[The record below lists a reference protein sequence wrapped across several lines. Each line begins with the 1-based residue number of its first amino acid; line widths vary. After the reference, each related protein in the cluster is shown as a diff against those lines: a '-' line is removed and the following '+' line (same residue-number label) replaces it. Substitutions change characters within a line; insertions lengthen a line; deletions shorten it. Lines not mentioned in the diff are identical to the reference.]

1 MEDKFKLDY
10 CYICRDITVFA
21 YKGEEGSWNKETQL
35 LKYKNKEYQCDW
47 RKIDDSELFT
57 MEDMNFLI
65 ALNNGVF
72 IEDLPFRL
80 ESGRVTHISI
90 NSNWLVFQGIAMLA
104 NSEDS
109 QFFRVDGDKLFID
122 EKEVD
127 YQKQCT
133 IHEHSYGKVAYGIPF
148 SRKDSARIIVWYQLG
163 VGCKAS
169 YLETILQYLPL
180 EYSEEWFSFS
190 QSCYESDTRDYI
202 FYDTKLSKTP
212 INKVVNCKWK
222 VGEFHVHVDY
232 KIKKASKLH
241 GFKPL
246 QSWEDGTAHVTSFFF
261 YNNPGFLYQY
271 TDGRFSVV
279 YGDYTHNS
287 TDKYIKENLNHD
299 LYIAIQEYIK
309 EKR

>member
-1 MEDKFKLDY
+1 M
-10 CYICRDITVFA
+10 
-21 YKGEEGSWNKETQL
+21 
-35 LKYKNKEYQCDW
+35 
-47 RKIDDSELFT
+47 
-57 MEDMNFLI
+57 
-65 ALNNGVF
+65 
-72 IEDLPFRL
+72 
-80 ESGRVTHISI
+80 
-90 NSNWLVFQGIAMLA
+90 
-104 NSEDS
+104 
-109 QFFRVDGDKLFID
+109 
-122 EKEVD
+122 
-127 YQKQCT
+127 
-133 IHEHSYGKVAYGIPF
+133 
-148 SRKDSARIIVWYQLG
+148 G

-169 YLETILQYLPL
+169 YLKTLLQYLPL
-180 EYSEEWFSFS
+180 KYSEEWFSFS
-190 QSCYESDTRDYI
+190 QSYYENDTRDYLFFDI
-202 FYDTKLSKTP
+202 KLSKTP
-212 INKVVNCKWK
+212 INRVVDCRWK
-222 VGEFHVHVDY
+222 VGEFNVHVDY